1 MEGLFRTLLPDNL
14 DSLAG
19 ILDNA
24 VMAAIFLVV
33 GFWAAGFV
41 SKQIRS
47 FASRNERID
56 DTLAGFFASLAR
68 YAILTFVVIAVL
80 QRFGFPATSLVAVLG
95 AATLAI
101 GFALQGALGN
111 FAAGVMV
118 AFFRPYKLGDFVTI
132 AGHSGSVRDI
142 TLFSTELA
150 TVDNVQ
156 IIVPNGE
163 AWSGAIVNFSAHDK
177 RRVDLTFGI
186 GYGDDIQK
194 ATDVIL
200 AVVGADQRFV
210 SEPAAPWVRVVNLAD
225 SSVELQLR
233 AWVASSDYWEA
244 RFQTVRAVKEAFD
257 REGIEI
263 PYPHQVE
270 IEKTVGAA
278 A

>member
-156 IIVPNGE
+156 VIVPNGE